1 MNIDRVLSEIRV
13 RPGKPASLGERL
25 TDWRDEPELKRLK
38 SDELEDR
45 AREVVA
51 RSLDDLREAQ
61 EMLWADDRWSLLVV
75 LQAMDAAGKDGAIK
89 HVMSGVNP
97 QGCTVH
103 SFKAP
108 SAEELDHTFLWR
120 CMKAAPARGQIAI
133 FNRSHYEE
141 VLVARVHPELLE
153 LQKLPPGKRGK
164 GFWRDRFE
172 DINAFERHLS
182 RNGVRIVKF
191 FLHISKAEQKKR
203 LLARLDDPEKH
214 WKFNA
219 GDVAERERWD
229 EYTSAYE
236 EAITE
241 TSTDWAPWH
250 VVPADH
256 KWVSRA
262 IIAATIAHE
271 IRSLDLRYP
280 RVGPEQLAALE
291 EARRRLSAE

>member
-13 RPGKPASLGERL
+13 RPGKAALLRDRP
-25 TDWRDEPELKRLK
+25 TDWRDEPELKKLK

-51 RSLDDLREAQ
+51 RSLEELREAQ

-97 QGCTVH
+97 QGCSVH
-103 SFKAP
+103 AFKAP

-153 LQKLPPGKRGK
+153 RQKLPPGKRGK
-164 GFWRDRFE
+164 GFWRERFD
-172 DINAFERHLS
+172 DINAFERHMS

-191 FLHISKAEQKKR
+191 FLHISKEEQKKR

-214 WKFNA
+214 WKFDA

-229 EYTSAYE
+229 DYMGAYE

-241 TSTDWAPWH
+241 TSTEWAPWH

-262 IIAATIAHE
+262 ILAAVISHE
-271 IRSLDLRYP
+271 IRSLDLAYP
-280 RVGPEQLAALE
+280 VVDAEQ
-291 EARRRLSAE
+291 RRRLQEARARLEGE

>member
-1 MNIDRVLSEIRV
+1 MDIDRVLSEIRV
-13 RPGKPASLGERL
+13 RPGKPASLVERL
-25 TDWRDEPELKRLK
+25 TDWRDELELKRLK

-51 RSLDDLREAQ
+51 RSLEELREAQ
-61 EMLWADDRWSLLVV
+61 EMLWADDRWSLLVA

-97 QGCTVH
+97 QGCSVH

-153 LQKLPPGKRGK
+153 RQKLPPGKRGK
-164 GFWRDRFE
+164 GFWKGRFD
-172 DINAFERHLS
+172 DINAFERHMS

-191 FLHISKAEQKKR
+191 FLHISKDEQKKR
-203 LLARLDDPEKH
+203 LLARLDDPEKR
-214 WKFNA
+214 WKFDA

-229 EYTSAYE
+229 DYMEAYE

-241 TSTDWAPWH
+241 TSTEWAPWH

-262 IIAATIAHE
+262 IIAAVISHE
-271 IRSLDLRYP
+271 IRALDLSYP
-280 RVGPEQLAALE
+280 VVDAEQSKRLD
-291 EARRRLSAE
+291 EARARLERE